1 MVSTSSVVN
10 NCIMIDFVERKGVQ
24 LNVPAEEFVS
34 KKLTNKLKQQ
44 TQVRRITAHLNLA
57 ALYIVC

>member
-1 MVSTSSVVN
+1 
-10 NCIMIDFVERKGVQ
+10 MINFVERKGVQ